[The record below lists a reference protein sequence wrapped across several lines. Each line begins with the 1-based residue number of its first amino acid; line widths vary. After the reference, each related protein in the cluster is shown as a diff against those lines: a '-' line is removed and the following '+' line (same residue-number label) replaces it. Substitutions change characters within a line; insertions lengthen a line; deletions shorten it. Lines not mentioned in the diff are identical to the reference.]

1 MNLIKILVFAILTI
15 GVFTLSARG
24 THLKENDVT
33 KPSISSYKI
42 RVVVNK
48 EPDPSPTVN
57 RYRIVAYVYADN
69 DTTINVPIPT
79 PITVTGQITW
89 NGGVSYYPINITI
102 SYSGITSQNFECNKP
117 DELTANTLEYLSLS
131 TYSLG
136 GIPVSFDGLY
146 FQ

>member
-1 MNLIKILVFAILTI
+1 MKILVFAIVAM
-15 GVFTLSARG
+15 GVFTLAARG
-24 THLKENDVT
+24 THLNKNDVN
-33 KPSISSYKI
+33 KLSVSSYKI

-57 RYRIVAYVYADN
+57 RYRIVAYAYADN
-69 DTTINVPIPT
+69 DTTINVPIPG
-79 PITVTGQITW
+79 PITVNGRITW
-89 NGGVSYYPINITI
+89 NGGI
-102 SYSGITSQNFECNKP
+102 SYHPLSVTIPHSGIYSQNFECAKP

>member
-1 MNLIKILVFAILTI
+1 MKILVFAIVAM
-15 GVFTLSARG
+15 GVSTLAARG
-24 THLKENDVT
+24 THLNKNDVN
-33 KPSISSYKI
+33 KLSVSSYKI

-57 RYRIVAYVYADN
+57 RYRIVAYAYADN
-69 DTTINVPIPT
+69 DTTTNVSIPT
-79 PITVTGQITW
+79 PITVTGRITW
-89 NGGVSYYPINITI
+89 NGGVSYHPVNVTI
-102 SYSGITSQNFECNKP
+102 SNSGVSSQYYECNKP
-117 DELTANTLEYLSLS
+117 DEITASSLEYLSLS